1 MIVRKR
7 EDRTIRFYS
16 ENFSKLGVIETSLD
30 DLVYSEKAGWTNYPK
45 GVMWAMEGRGYKI
58 PTGMDILIYGT

>member
-45 GVMWAMEGRGYKI
+45 GVMWARKAEDTRSRPVWI
-58 PTGMDILIYGT
+58 S